1 MSSPLPKGLTGRIAL
16 IVALAALTIGL
27 GATPA
32 FAVTTVNAT
41 PDTELSDVEATKV
54 TVTGSGYAAS
64 TQYRAGLCSAETY
77 GLMGI
82 PACSAFKTISSDASG
97 NISTSLELE
106 KENVNVH
113 AGIPFPL
120 NVGQPAEFTCQG
132 EEGDVCEVV
141 IATHGGSPSIL
152 AGEVVTFQ

>member
-1 MSSPLPKGLTGRIAL
+1 MSSPLPKGLSGRFAL
-16 IVALAALTIGL
+16 IGALVALTIAF

-32 FAVTTVNAT
+32 FAVTTVSAT
-41 PDTELSDVEATKV
+41 PSTELSDVEPTEL

-64 TQYRAGLCSAETY
+64 TQYRAGLCSAEPY

-82 PACSAFKTISSDASG
+82 PACSAFETVTSNGSG
-97 NISTSLELE
+97 NISASLFVE

-113 AGIPFPL
+113 AGIPFPFNL
-120 NVGQPAEFTCQG
+120 GQPPEFICQG

-141 IATHGGSPSIL
+141 IATHGGSPSVL
-152 AGEVVTFQ
+152 AGQVVTFQ